1 MSSTVYP
8 VGGGLEDWGYAAG
21 WDHSSGATVGQCQ
34 PKYYPLDFEM
44 SFELQSSVKSLIY
57 LIETAD

>member
-21 WDHSSGATVGQCQ
+21 WDYSKGATVGQCK

-44 SFELQSSVKSLIY
+44 SKEQ
-57 LIETAD
+57 